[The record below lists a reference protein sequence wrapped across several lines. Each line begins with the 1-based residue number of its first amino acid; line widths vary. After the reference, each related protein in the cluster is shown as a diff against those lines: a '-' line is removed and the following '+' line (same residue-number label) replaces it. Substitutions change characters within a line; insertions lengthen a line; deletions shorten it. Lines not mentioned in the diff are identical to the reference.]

1 MPYRFGE
8 YPHLMFL
15 CLPTAVLLVNGSAQG
30 RAGCKA
36 TDCLKDKVKITKGEF
51 RVGTWVDGPGFQSWS
66 WRHWGCFTPKQIVN
80 VKKDL
85 TEDSEDPDFSRLDG
99 FDEMSEELQDKIR
112 KAVEVGHV
120 EDEEWRGDVQCNRPG
135 SVGMR
140 VKASK
145 AKAKESKDA
154 EKSSPGKKH
163 GLTESENA
171 EEEPAK
177 KKQTRAKKA
186 ADDDEA
192 IADAAVVENQLNM
205 GKKRGRGRPRKN
217 TSDDQVAAADVKVE
231 PKKPGRPSKKT
242 SDEDSP
248 DAQTEAKVASKKRG
262 GRGKKVSGDEGA
274 DADTEMT
281 TEPTEPKTRATR
293 GKKITKDEAASAD
306 IEPKQPTKRA
316 TRGNKATGEAKVAD
330 KESNEHDPAEDKPT
344 KKGSMTRATRA
355 KKDANKDASPV
366 EKDISS
372 ADNETAAVTGP
383 KNPRPTRATRA
394 KKDAIKNVSPIDK
407 DVSSADN
414 ETGPANG
421 ETKKSTTRAKTAN
434 GAKTTSDAET
444 SGSGASKD
452 EHAVKSTEKP
462 KGTRGANKTNGNNGT
477 SENNRKSSVVKATHT
492 PTEED
497 AESLD
502 AIKQEPKTGARKS
515 ITAKITIESAE
526 TTNEPVEATTE
537 QSGKGTV
544 AKSEDG
550 PSENASAEVH
560 DEPTVEAAEKPAE
573 DAAEKPL
580 ESPLKPVKA
589 EYTDDDNF

>member
-1 MPYRFGE
+1 MPYRFE
-8 YPHLMFL
+8 I
-15 CLPTAVLLVNGSAQG
+15 AAQG

-85 TEDSEDPDFSRLDG
+85 TEDTEDPDFSRLDG

-112 KAVEVGHV
+112 KAIEVGHV

-192 IADAAVVENQLNM
+192 IADAAVVENQPNM

-248 DAQTEAKVASKKRG
+248 DAQTEAKVAFKKRG
-262 GRGKKVSGDEGA
+262 GRGKKVSEDEGA
-274 DADTEMT
+274 DADTEMM

-330 KESNEHDPAEDKPT
+330 KVSNEHDPAEDKPT
-344 KKGSMTRATRA
+344 KKASMTRATRA
-355 KKDANKDASPV
+355 KKDA
-366 EKDISS
+366 
-372 ADNETAAVTGP
+372 T
-383 KNPRPTRATRA
+383 
-394 KKDAIKNVSPIDK
+394 KNVSPIDK

-414 ETGPANG
+414 ETGPASR

-434 GAKTTSDAET
+434 GAKTTNDAKT

-452 EHAVKSTEKP
+452 EHVVKSTEKP
-462 KGTRGANKTNGNNGT
+462 KRTRGANNKTNGNNGT
-477 SENNRKSSVVKATHT
+477 SENSRKSSVVKATHT

-515 ITAKITIESAE
+515 TTAKITIESAE

-580 ESPLKPVKA
+580 EAPLKPVKA